1 MTVSVHFQHDSVQF
15 SMTASVHFSITQ
27 HQGDNILQPITIEWG
42 EASHYDSKCSLELD
56 SKCLLQLDSVHF
68 ILAESVHF
76 RVTVSVQC
84 SMTGNV
90 LFNWTENVHCSMT
103 VSVCCNLTE
112 NICFAHHTVSR

>member
-1 MTVSVHFQHDSVQF
+1 MTVSVYFQHDSVQF

-27 HQGDNILQPITIEWG
+27 HQGDSILQLTTVEWG
-42 EASHYDSKCSLELD
+42 EASHYD

-84 SMTGNV
+84 SVTGNV
-90 LFNWTENVHCSMT
+90 LFNWTEDVHCSMT
-103 VSVCCNLTE
+103 VSVCCDLTK
-112 NICFAHHTVSR
+112 NIYFAHHTVSR